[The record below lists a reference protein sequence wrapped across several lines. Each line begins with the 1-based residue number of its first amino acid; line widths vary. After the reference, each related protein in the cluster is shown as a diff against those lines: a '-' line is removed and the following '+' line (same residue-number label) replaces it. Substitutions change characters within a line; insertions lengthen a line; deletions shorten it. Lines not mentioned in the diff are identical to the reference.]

1 LLSSEEIIEMLQQQ
15 VEEQTETIEGLLR
28 AGEES
33 NRTIK
38 GLQET
43 VEKLQKTIDRLNQ
56 IIQEL
61 TEKLGMNSRNS
72 SKPPST
78 DGFDKPSPKS
88 LRTPS
93 GKKTGGQSGHS
104 GAHLDIDRDPD
115 EIILHAP
122 TACQGCPSYG
132 NCVSRAC
139 IGETRK
145 VIDAVVAVKLTAH
158 QTLVLDC
165 PLCGEQRKGEFP
177 GDIKAPVQYGENL
190 QALVVALNTIG
201 AVSVD
206 RTHEIL
212 SSVFSI
218 PLSTGTI
225 SNMVGRCADGI
236 TDTVESIRE
245 KMAASELG
253 HFDETG
259 TRVEGKTIWAH
270 NASNTEYTY
279 LTVSEKRGKVGM
291 DEGGVLPVFTG
302 KAVHDCW
309 GPYWKFVLIIH
320 AVCCA
325 HILRELL
332 GVVDNHPEQT
342 WPTAFIELLL
352 DMKEA
357 KEFAIGIGKEQLSEE
372 YLSFYDAVYNQI
384 IAKAYEENPLPENIE
399 KKRGR
404 KKKGK
409 VLALIDRLNN
419 FKASVCLFVRDFSVP
434 FDNNLSERD
443 LRMIKT
449 KTKVSGCFR
458 SMDGARDYLKIMS
471 YVGTAKKQRLSP
483 YEAIRQ
489 AILGN
494 SNYIFAKPI

>member
-1 LLSSEEIIEMLQQQ
+1 MSSEEIIAMLTQR
-15 VEEQTETIEGLLR
+15 VEEQSETIETLR
-28 AGEES
+28 HAIDES
-33 NRTIK
+33 NQTNRELLETI
-38 GLQET
+38 E
-43 VEKLQKTIDRLNQ
+43 VLQKTI
-56 IIQEL
+56 QEL
-61 TEKLGMNSRNS
+61 MEKLGMSSKNS

-78 DGFDKPSPKS
+78 DGFNKPSPKS

-93 GKKTGGQSGHS
+93 GKKPGGQSGHS
-104 GAHLDIDRDPD
+104 GSHFDVTRDPD

-122 TACQGCPSYG
+122 TACQGCPSY
-132 NCVSRAC
+132 NSCVSRAF

-145 VIDAVVAVKLTAH
+145 VIDAIVTVNYTAH
-158 QTLVLDC
+158 QSLILDC
-165 PLCGEQRKGEFP
+165 PLHGGQRKGEFP
-177 GDIKAPVQYGENL
+177 DDIKAPVQYGENL

-201 AVSVD
+201 AVSVN

-218 PLSTGTI
+218 PLSTGTV
-225 SNMVGRCADGI
+225 SNMVGRCADWI

-245 KMAASELG
+245 KMVASKLG

-259 TRVEGKTIWAH
+259 TRVDGKTIWVH
-270 NASNTEYTY
+270 SASNSDYTY
-279 LTVSEKRGKVGM
+279 LTVSEKRGKDGM
-291 DEGGVLPVFTG
+291 EEGGVLPHFTG

-309 GPYWKFVLIIH
+309 GPYWKFIFIIH
-320 AVCCA
+320 AICCA
-325 HILRELL
+325 HILRELI

-342 WPTAFIELLL
+342 WATAFIELLL

-357 KEFAIGIGKEQLSEE
+357 KEAAIGIGRERLSEE
-372 YLSFYDAVYNQI
+372 CLSFYEDVYDQI
-384 IAKAYEENPLPENIE
+384 IAKAYDENPLLEIKG

-409 VLALIDRLNN
+409 VRSLIERLDIL
-419 FKASVCLFVRDFSVP
+419 KASVCLFARDFEVP
-434 FDNNLSERD
+434 FDNNLAERD
-443 LRMIKT
+443 LRMVKT

-471 YVGTAKKQRLSP
+471 YIGTAKKQMNSP

-494 SNYIFAKPI
+494 SNYIFAGTN